1 MAAHAGAKI
10 TNNNL
15 SFTYDLSNG
24 KSFKGK
30 PTTNLLLS
38 STQNHT
44 GGMGSY
50 WYGVISTNNFE
61 KGFPSFKVTTV
72 DDANN
77 KSDGFITSNGGNLT
91 DGTTYTWSADVWI
104 PTGKSVMLR
113 IRNISGG
120 YFRSGSNV
128 TVNGSSSWVRVSR
141 TFTADTNTAG
151 RIEGQSQDPASDVYS
166 FWVKNL
172 QIEENDFA
180 TPFVAGTRSNTQA
193 ILDLT
198 GNQTVTA
205 ESLTYSSSDTTFG
218 ANSDYVTIGDFD
230 DLFGSGS
237 INATLEFW
245 IKPPTTTNRIFVG
258 RFPPSVSD
266 HRFYIGSYG
275 NEWDLG
281 WGAYAWNN
289 GHSGTRP
296 TRDGNQWQQIVVSI
310 SSGVASF
317 YKNGVLGF
325 TKTDTS
331 VSQGA
336 VPFTIGAYFNTGG
349 GIDTNYHSAEDIDVV
364 RVYNR
369 ALSATEINQ
378 NFNALRRRFGL

>member
-1 MAAHAGAKI
+1 MAVFAGPKTVSDGLVFQI
-10 TNNNL
+10 DQDNTQ
-15 SFTYDLSNG
+15 
-24 KSFKGK
+24 KSFRGK

-44 GGMGSY
+44 GGMGAY
-50 WYGVISTNNFE
+50 WYGVISTNNSE

-120 YFRSGSNV
+120 YYRSGSNV

-180 TPFVAGTRSNTQA
+180 TPFVAGTRSNTQSIIDIIGGRTITA
-193 ILDLT
+193 HYLT
-198 GNQTVTA
+198 YNSDGTFTFGGSPDSIEIDTASVPSGNQITFECWAKVNTV
-205 ESLTYSSSDTTFG
+205 SSSSIIEAKTSGD
-218 ANSDYVTIGDFD
+218 SRTINVHLPWGNNIVYFD
-230 DLFGSGS
+230 CGGGSGS
-237 INATLEFW
+237 YQRITYETNASQRTGWHHWVFTKNATTGIMAMYLDG
-245 IKPPTTTNRIFVG
+245 KLLTSSSGQTNTIGETATVRL
-258 RFPPSVSD
+258 
-266 HRFYIGSYG
+266 GSYATG
-275 NEWDLG
+275 SSNFWQGELDQARLYNKALTVNEIMTNFE
-281 WGAYAWNN
+281 A
-289 GHSGTRP
+289 S
-296 TRDGNQWQQIVVSI
+296 RDRY
-310 SSGVASF
+310 GV
-317 YKNGVLGF
+317 
-325 TKTDTS
+325 
-331 VSQGA
+331 
-336 VPFTIGAYFNTGG
+336 
-349 GIDTNYHSAEDIDVV
+349 
-364 RVYNR
+364 
-369 ALSATEINQ
+369 
-378 NFNALRRRFGL
+378 